1 MSVFAYLED
10 RDSGTRS
17 TTMSGIKHFLD
28 SVYGTT
34 RVNTRQTSVEEMAR
48 YEQLGSQYVKD
59 TKRNRL
65 QDIKNWKKT
74 STKSPASMRGYLVAV
89 RGFFRKNKIVLSEED
104 KEDISKMFKGGEEAP
119 GDAPDH
125 AQIRRFLEFAPP
137 HIKAI
142 CLLMSATGMRIGGT
156 CKFKESQIDW
166 DRRMITLLAK
176 DEKGDK
182 GRVVFFTE
190 EAEIA
195 VKEYLRVRK
204 QIIAKNNRT
213 VLNFTNTDKGKERH
227 KEGGNLCKIDGRLF
241 PFDEATITRAWN
253 KTLRRSGQ
261 LKKNYLDRVIFH
273 PHTLRSFFI
282 TYMKNDGCPSEVVE
296 VLVGHKLYLNYTR
309 FTPLMLQEHYEKHSN
324 VLVIGSEEKV
334 RKTID
339 GITAKITELEGK
351 NAAKD
356 ATIADLQSKLAEVE
370 RVQQKEKR
378 LRDEVESDPQ
388 FIAMKKAAEEAALRE
403 YEKIKAGK

>member
-1 MSVFAYLED
+1 
-10 RDSGTRS
+10 
-17 TTMSGIKHFLD
+17 
-28 SVYGTT
+28 
-34 RVNTRQTSVEEMAR
+34 MAR

>member
-10 RDSGTRS
+10 RDSASRA
-17 TTMSGIKHFLD
+17 TTLAGIKHFLD
-28 SVYGTT
+28 SVYGTS
-34 RVNTRQTSVEEMAR
+34 RVNTRQTTAEEMAR
-48 YEQLGSQYVKD
+48 YEHLGSLYVKD
-59 TKRNRL
+59 TKRDRL

-89 RGFFRKNKIVLSEED
+89 RGFFKKNKIVLSDED
-104 KEDISKMFKGGEEAP
+104 KEEISRLFKGGEEAP
-119 GDAPDH
+119 VDAPDH

-156 CKFKESQIDW
+156 CKFKETQIDW

-190 EAEIA
+190 EAEQA
-195 VKEYLRVRK
+195 VREYLKIRRK
-204 QIIAKNNRT
+204 IIAKNNRT

-227 KEGGNLCKIDGRLF
+227 KEGGNLCREDGRLF

-253 KTLRRSGQ
+253 KTLKKSGQ
-261 LKKNYLDRVIFH
+261 LRRNHLDRVIFH

-282 TYMKNDGCPSEVVE
+282 TYLKNDGCPSEVVE

-356 ATIADLQSKLAEVE
+356 ETIAALQYKLSKIEEQNEVTE
-370 RVQQKEKR
+370 KLRQAKDDPDVLIEYANFLKARKEKT
-378 LRDEVESDPQ
+378 
-388 FIAMKKAAEEAALRE
+388 A
-403 YEKIKAGK
+403 

>member
-1 MSVFAYLED
+1 MPVFAYLED
-10 RDSGTRS
+10 RDSAS
-17 TTMSGIKHFLD
+17 KATTLAGIKHFLD
-28 SVYGTT
+28 SVYGTS
-34 RVNTRQTSVEEMAR
+34 RVNTRQTTAEEMAR

-59 TKRNRL
+59 TKRDRL
-65 QDIKNWKKT
+65 QDIKSWKKT

-89 RGFFRKNKIVLSEED
+89 RGFFKKNKIVLSDED
-104 KEDISKMFKGGEEAP
+104 KEEISRLFKGGEEAP
-119 GDAPDH
+119 VDAPDH

-156 CKFKESQIDW
+156 CKFKETQIDW

-182 GRVVFFTE
+182 GRVVFFSE
-190 EAEIA
+190 EAEQA
-195 VKEYLRVRK
+195 VREYLKIRRK
-204 QIIAKNNRT
+204 IIAKNNRT

-227 KEGGNLCKIDGRLF
+227 KEGGNLCREDGRLF

-253 KTLRRSGQ
+253 KTLKKSGQ
-261 LKKNYLDRVIFH
+261 LRRNHLDRVIFH

-351 NAAKD
+351 
-356 ATIADLQSKLAEVE
+356 
-370 RVQQKEKR
+370 
-378 LRDEVESDPQ
+378 
-388 FIAMKKAAEEAALRE
+388 
-403 YEKIKAGK
+403 